1 MGAPNGPRPRLQA
14 QKSRRAVSS
23 LLPLH
28 AFREYDLRGL
38 AQGPDA
44 DLSAEGFFAL
54 GHAFGAEIS
63 ARTNKKNP
71 TILVGRD
78 GRQTSPALAA
88 ALITGLQAAGA
99 SALDAGLIPTPML
112 HAGVHFLAA
121 DAGVMITASHNPAP
135 HNGAKFCLGNGESFF
150 GADLAALQPKLSSA
164 PPPPTSKAPS
174 AQKVSFQQEYFQAI
188 IRAARQPNLR
198 GLRVV
203 IDAGNGVA
211 GGFAPQLLRQ
221 MGAEVVEL
229 FCEIDGNFPNHPAD
243 PERPENATQ
252 CYKKVIESGAHL
264 GLLFD
269 GDGDR
274 LGFVTPAREYI
285 SADELFFL
293 LGADALSRNSNAT
306 IVADITMSSA
316 ALAPLQKRGAKVVP
330 CRVGHAHIT
339 RAMCAHGAIFG
350 GESSGHLC
358 FAEDYF
364 GHDDALLA
372 AAHLCRLAHDF
383 FKAQPQQDFSTAL
396 SPMPVVFTAPAEK
409 IPVPEDQKFQIAQKI
424 TQYCAKTYGA
434 QCDQTDGA
442 RVNFADGAWFLVRPS
457 NTSAVLSLR
466 AEAPTK
472 ARFLEVL
479 ALARGVVEA
488 QCKQ

>member
-1 MGAPNGPRPRLQA
+1 MGATNGPRPRFQA

-23 LLPLH
+23 LLPPH
-28 AFREYDLRGL
+28 AFREYDLRGI
-38 AQGPDA
+38 AQGPNA

-63 ARTNKKNP
+63 ARTREKAP
-71 TILVGRD
+71 AIVVGRD
-78 GRQTSPALAA
+78 GRRTSPALATS
-88 ALITGLQAAGA
+88 LIAGLQAAGA
-99 SALDAGLIPTPML
+99 NALDAGRIPTPML

-135 HNGAKFCLGNGESFF
+135 QNGAKFCLGNGESFF

-164 PPPPTSKAPS
+164 PPPPTSKAPA
-174 AQKVSFQQEYFQAI
+174 AQTVSFQQEYAEAI
-188 IRAARQPNLR
+188 TKAAHRPNLS

-203 IDAGNGVA
+203 VDAGNGVA
-211 GGFAPQLLRQ
+211 GGFAPELLRQ

-229 FCEIDGNFPNHPAD
+229 FCEINGDFPNHPAD

-252 CYKKVIESGAHL
+252 CHKKVIESGAHL

-293 LGADALSRNSNAT
+293 LGADALSRNSNAI

-316 ALAPLQKRGAKVVP
+316 ALAPLKERGAKIVP

-339 RAMCAHGAIFG
+339 RAMRAHGAIFG

-358 FAEDYF
+358 FAEGYF

-372 AAHLCRLAHDF
+372 AAHLCRLACDF
-383 FKAQPQQDFSTAL
+383 FATYPDQDFSKSL
-396 SPMPVVFTAPAEK
+396 SPMPTVFTAPAEK
-409 IPVPEDQKFQIAQKI
+409 IPVPEEKKFKIAQKI

-472 ARFLEVL
+472 ARFAEVMEL
-479 ALARGVVEA
+479 AGGVVA
-488 QCKQ
+488 RITKM